1 VAQQLAVVAAKVSS
15 AQAAYCLWPLL
26 LSLLKD
32 PVCAVRA
39 AAAAQAGP
47 LLMQLPEQQLPAEQT
62 GAQKAA
68 AASDVLMVGQEQQ
81 QEQLLVRASA
91 PAGEAAAAEVGGVGE
106 GAGEGAAEAV
116 EHVLASVFAT
126 RAVST
131 TSSMAGT
138 VSGSSAGSVQPVQR
152 QEGQQGAQ
160 QQQQSGQQQ
169 QQQGSTGQPLR
180 WVRKGLTSGLFQL
193 QQQVRRSLLAE
204 RTCACLGQQ
213 RVQTWHVLLCTSV
226 INDHVADCPA
236 RWL

>member
-1 VAQQLAVVAAKVSS
+1 
-15 AQAAYCLWPLL
+15 
-26 LSLLKD
+26 
-32 PVCAVRA
+32 
-39 AAAAQAGP
+39 
-47 LLMQLPEQQLPAEQT
+47 MQLPEQQLPAEQT

-68 AASDVLMVGQEQQ
+68 AASDVLMLGQEPQ
-81 QEQLLVRASA
+81 QEQLLARASA
-91 PAGEAAAAEVGGVGE
+91 PAGEAATAEVGGVGE
-106 GAGEGAAEAV
+106 GAGEGSADAV
-116 EHVLASVFAT
+116 EHVLASVVAT

-138 VSGSSAGSVQPVQR
+138 VSGSSAGSVQPMQR

-169 QQQGSTGQPLR
+169 QQAQGSTGQPLR

-226 INDHVADCPA
+226 
-236 RWL
+236 